1 MSGKCLQLVHNQF
14 RRLTNPTEKLMTTL
28 RPLDRT
34 HHHLRSGTD
43 IQSSFP
49 DPIRPQILYHR
60 QLDTINTANLQR
72 LPLDPMQ
79 SYIFSG
85 HISQP
90 DTQLILPFSTK
101 RIYQR
106 GDHGRG
112 RKNKRRHRQYKPP
125 HQRHPNRK
133 PETNCIPNNQN
144 TAKTSIPS
152 TSAQLKRRSFRR
164 FLAISRR
171 DGSTVL
177 PLIRAG
183 SRMIVVVAPMVSPA
197 LFSSL
202 TRAPFLD
209 SGFFSDVRIHVSR
222 ADTCRLWRSMS
233 PSEARYTSPDPS
245 HGAAGRNRSTHAGHN

>member
-1 MSGKCLQLVHNQF
+1 MSDKCLQLVHNQF

-34 HHHLRSGTD
+34 HHHLWSGTD

-106 GDHGRG
+106 GDHGHG
-112 RKNKRRHRQYKPP
+112 RKNKRRHRQYIKGTPTAS
-125 HQRHPNRK
+125 Q
-133 PETNCIPNNQN
+133 ETNCIPNNQN

-183 SRMIVVVAPMVSPA
+183 SRMIVVVAPMVSPV

-209 SGFFSDVRIHVSR
+209 SGFFSDVRIHVSM

-233 PSEARYTSPDPS
+233 PSEARHTSPDPS

>member
-1 MSGKCLQLVHNQF
+1 MDADAKTSEDTASTSLHIKG
-14 RRLTNPTEKLMTTL
+14 TPT
-28 RPLDRT
+28 
-34 HHHLRSGTD
+34 
-43 IQSSFP
+43 
-49 DPIRPQILYHR
+49 
-60 QLDTINTANLQR
+60 A
-72 LPLDPMQ
+72 
-79 SYIFSG
+79 
-85 HISQP
+85 SQ
-90 DTQLILPFSTK
+90 
-101 RIYQR
+101 
-106 GDHGRG
+106 
-112 RKNKRRHRQYKPP
+112 
-125 HQRHPNRK
+125 
-133 PETNCIPNNQN
+133 ETNCIPNNQN

-152 TSAQLKRRSFRR
+152 TRAQFKRRSFRR

-209 SGFFSDVRIHVSR
+209 SGFFSDVRIHVST

-233 PSEARYTSPDPS
+233 PSEARHTSPDPS